1 MTFPL
6 HRHFFNTGPLFS
18 ITFPRRPVIFKVS
31 TVAGGADIV
40 LYVVDRK
47 EAKIGQR
54 WDALTVML
62 RVFVGGAYIND
73 NICAT
78 RDPLARLL
86 TPCIFNNIP
95 GLDS

>member
-31 TVAGGADIV
+31 TVAGGADPPPRI

-62 RVFVGGAYIND
+62 RVFVGGH
-73 NICAT
+73 T
-78 RDPLARLL
+78 
-86 TPCIFNNIP
+86 
-95 GLDS
+95 